1 MTLTP
6 DKEQSVLR
14 LNPSGKLSTFSVITP
29 ALWVLP
35 WFQIMAPSGCSRVK
49 CLLQTPG
56 LNNKEE
62 CCQSLMDSDVS
73 RKQWDKTKQGKVG
86 CFIIFWCFFLVVWL
100 QIDSISLQIIVTN
113 ACFLSVSLFLS
124 LWHTHTHKQ
133 KQSPLAVC
141 GPKLINAAASL
152 GSYFCPGLQCL
163 QWNDRIS

>member
-6 DKEQSVLR
+6 DKEQSILR

-73 RKQWDKTKQGKVG
+73 RKQWDKTKQGQVG
-86 CFIIFWCFFLVVWL
+86 CFIIFWCFFFSCMVADWL
-100 QIDSISLQIIVTN
+100 YITTN
-113 ACFLSVSLFLS
+113 HRYKCLLPLCLS
-124 LWHTHTHKQ
+124 LSLSLTHTHTQTKAVTPRSLRTQ
-133 KQSPLAVC
+133 TDQCCSVFRELLLSRASMSPM
-141 GPKLINAAASL
+141 K
-152 GSYFCPGLQCL
+152 
-163 QWNDRIS
+163 W